1 MRAVAIHSR
10 WRSWS
15 RVAVLGA
22 IAAGIAGC
30 SAETTRFSDPNSNPF
45 AASHGPAEY
54 TGSVRGTSTVSS
66 GVPTAQIAAQS
77 LPPPIASRPAT
88 IGATSAPGGISGG
101 GEGMGSYTPVP
112 SRPSA
117 AAPAPA
123 PHEITGSVTLPHPH
137 PTASS
142 ANVHVVA
149 RGETLMSIS
158 RRYHK
163 HVHEI
168 AAANRIAPDTRLKI
182 GARIV
187 IPGVSVAKATA
198 PAPAPARPTP
208 VVAAAPKPQPP
219 HVAPPTHL
227 AQAPA
232 PAPKAAPTETAS
244 SANLA
249 VAGSQATADAGGSA
263 AGMAGPAFRWPVRGR
278 VITGFG
284 PKPNGQQSDGIDLA
298 VPEGT
303 AVHAAEDG
311 VVAYAGNELK
321 GYGNLVLI
329 KHPNGYVTAYAHA
342 KELLVKRGDQ
352 IKRGQAIAKSGQS
365 GSADTPELHFEVRK
379 GSTPVDPIQFLDG
392 A

>member
-1 MRAVAIHSR
+1 MRAVAIHSHR
-10 WRSWS
+10 RPWC

-22 IAAGIAGC
+22 LVVGIAGC
-30 SAETTRFSDPNSNPF
+30 SADTTRFSDPSSNPF
-45 AASHGPAEY
+45 AASRGPAEY
-54 TGSVRGTSTVSS
+54 TGSVRGTSAVSS
-66 GVPTAQIAAQS
+66 GVPAGQIAAQS
-77 LPPPIASRPAT
+77 LPPPPVASRPAT
-88 IGATSAPGGISGG
+88 VGASSAPGGVSGG
-101 GEGMGSYTPVP
+101 GEGMGSYTPMP
-112 SRPSA
+112 SRAS
-117 AAPAPA
+117 APAPR
-123 PHEITGSVTLPHPH
+123 EITASVTLPHPH
-137 PTASS
+137 PTANS

-168 AAANRIAPDTRLKI
+168 AAANKIAPDTRLKI
-182 GARIV
+182 GERIV
-187 IPGVSVAKATA
+187 IPGVSIAKATA
-198 PAPAPARPTP
+198 PAQPAP
-208 VVAAAPKPQPP
+208 VVAAAPKAQPP
-219 HVAPPTHL
+219 HLAAPTRV

-249 VAGSQATADAGGSA
+249 AAGPQATADAGANGSA

-321 GYGNLVLI
+321 GYGNLILI
-329 KHPNGYVTAYAHA
+329 RHANGFVTAYAHA
-342 KELLVKRGDQ
+342 SEILVKRNDTVH
-352 IKRGQAIAKSGQS
+352 RGQVIAKSGQT
-365 GSADTPELHFEVRK
+365 GSVTSPQLHFEIRK
-379 GSTPVDPIQFLDG
+379 GSAPVDPTQYLPSG